1 MDAFVAPRHGLHG
14 VSHTWSRQAM
24 PPMPP
29 MPAMPASGRPSE
41 PSKRLVAGSVAAV
54 VVASRRRSWSFHPS
68 GGRTWCAA
76 SEDLAKAVA
85 EGRMITVEES
95 TLRKAAG
102 GFFLVLFLWQALL
115 VLSTGAA
122 TLDIEGSSYATLALL
137 ASNSLG
143 FAGSGFLNL

>member
-1 MDAFVAPRHGLHG
+1 
-14 VSHTWSRQAM
+14 M
-24 PPMPP
+24 PPMPSVP
-29 MPAMPASGRPSE
+29 PSGQPSV
-41 PSKRLVAGSVAAV
+41 PSSSGRLVAGSVAAV
-54 VVASRRRSWSFHPS
+54 VVAINRRKNPSSRRTCR
-68 GGRTWCAA
+68 GA
-76 SEDLAKAVA
+76 EDLAKAVA

-102 GFFLVLFLWQALL
+102 GFFLVLFLWQSLL

>member
-1 MDAFVAPRHGLHG
+1 MEAFVAPRHSLHG
-14 VSHTWSRQAM
+14 EVSHSTRTR
-24 PPMPP
+24 
-29 MPAMPASGRPSE
+29 PAAILPRCLSGQPSAT
-41 PSKRLVAGSVAAV
+41 SFKGRLVAASSVAAV
-54 VVASRRRSWSFHPS
+54 VVAGRRTSSNPS
-68 GGRTWCAA
+68 SGRTRRGAA
-76 SEDLAKAVA
+76 EDLDKAVA

-102 GFFLVLFLWQALL
+102 GFFLVLFLWQAFL